1 MNKAVIYISGTMN
14 ETVDNMVVRVI
25 ERYCEKHGYEIAA
38 LLGESSQSGMSMP
51 MKYSFIGMA
60 EVEDIDTVVTL
71 SSAMVGTTDDEIMET
86 IDLLAHYGITVETAK
101 EELLAATGGVSAYYA
116 ALGSDGYCGCD
127 DSSMDD
133 TQIIKEL
140 DKLIRMVSGRQ
151 QD

>member
-1 MNKAVIYISGTMN
+1 MNKAVIYISGTTN
-14 ETVDNMVVRVI
+14 ETVNNMIVEVL
-25 ERYCEKHGYEIAA
+25 ERYCEKHEYEIVA
-38 LLGESSQSGMSMP
+38 LLGENSQAGMSMP

-71 SSAMVGTTDDEIMET
+71 SSVMVGTTDDEIMET

-101 EELLAATGGVSAYYA
+101 EDMSAYYD
-116 ALGSDGYCGCD
+116 ALGSYGYCGCD

>member
-1 MNKAVIYISGTMN
+1 MMNKAVIYISGTTN
-14 ETVDNMVVRVI
+14 ETVNNMIAEVL
-25 ERYCEKHGYEIAA
+25 ERYCEKHEYEIVA
-38 LLGESSQSGMSMP
+38 LLGENSQAGMSMP

-101 EELLAATGGVSAYYA
+101 EDMSAYYD

>member
-1 MNKAVIYISGTMN
+1 MNKAVIYINGTMN

-86 IDLLAHYGITVETAK
+86 IDLLAHYGIMVETAK
-101 EELLAATGGVSAYYA
+101 EDMSAYYD

>member
-101 EELLAATGGVSAYYA
+101 EDMSAYYD
-116 ALGSDGYCGCD
+116 ALGSDGYR
-127 DSSMDD
+127 SEEHTS
-133 TQIIKEL
+133 EL
-140 DKLIRMVSGRQ
+140 QSPY
-151 QD
+151 

>member
-60 EVEDIDTVVTL
+60 EVEAIDTGVTL

-101 EELLAATGGVSAYYA
+101 EDMSAYYD

>member
-1 MNKAVIYISGTMN
+1 MMNKAVIYISGTTN
-14 ETVDNMVVRVI
+14 ETANNMIAEVL
-25 ERYCEKHGYEIAA
+25 ERYCEKHEYEIVA
-38 LLGESSQSGMSMP
+38 LLGENSQAGMSMP

-60 EVEDIDTVVTL
+60 EVEDIDAVVTL
-71 SSAMVGTTDDEIMET
+71 SGAMVGTTDDEIMET
-86 IDLLAHYGITVETAK
+86 IDLLAHYGIMVETAK
-101 EELLAATGGVSAYYA
+101 EDMSAYYD

>member
-60 EVEDIDTVVTL
+60 DISL
-71 SSAMVGTTDDEIMET
+71 NIET
-86 IDLLAHYGITVETAK
+86 GNMTSRPSV
-101 EELLAATGGVSAYYA
+101 
-116 ALGSDGYCGCD
+116 
-127 DSSMDD
+127 
-133 TQIIKEL
+133 
-140 DKLIRMVSGRQ
+140 R
-151 QD
+151 

>member
-1 MNKAVIYISGTMN
+1 MNKAVIYISGTIN

-101 EELLAATGGVSAYYA
+101 EDMSAYYD

>member
-1 MNKAVIYISGTMN
+1 MMNKAVIYISGTTN
-14 ETVDNMVVRVI
+14 ETVNNMIAEVL
-25 ERYCEKHGYEIAA
+25 ERYCEKHEYEIVA
-38 LLGESSQSGMSMP
+38 LLGENSQAGMSMP

-60 EVEDIDTVVTL
+60 EVEDIDAVVTL
-71 SSAMVGTTDDEIMET
+71 SGAMVGTTDDEIMET
-86 IDLLAHYGITVETAK
+86 IDLLAHYGIMVETAK
-101 EELLAATGGVSAYYA
+101 EDMSAYYD

-133 TQIIKEL
+133 TQIIQEL

>member
-1 MNKAVIYISGTMN
+1 MNKAVIYISGTTN
-14 ETVDNMVVRVI
+14 ETVNNMIAEVL
-25 ERYCEKHGYEIAA
+25 ERYCEKHEYKIVA
-38 LLGESSQSGMSMP
+38 LLGENSQAGMSMP

-60 EVEDIDTVVTL
+60 EVEDIDAVVTL
-71 SSAMVGTTDDEIMET
+71 SGAMVGTTDDEIMET
-86 IDLLAHYGITVETAK
+86 IDLLAHYGIMVETAK
-101 EELLAATGGVSAYYA
+101 EDMSAYYD

>member
-101 EELLAATGGVSAYYA
+101 EDMSAYYD
-116 ALGSDGYCGCD
+116 ALGSD
-127 DSSMDD
+127 
-133 TQIIKEL
+133 
-140 DKLIRMVSGRQ
+140 VF
-151 QD
+151 

>member
-1 MNKAVIYISGTMN
+1 MMNKAVIYISGTTN
-14 ETVDNMVVRVI
+14 ETVNNMIAEVL
-25 ERYCEKHGYEIAA
+25 ERYCEKHEYEIVA
-38 LLGESSQSGMSMP
+38 LLGENSQAGMSMP

-60 EVEDIDTVVTL
+60 EVEDIDAVVTL

-86 IDLLAHYGITVETAK
+86 IDLLAHYGIMVETAK
-101 EELLAATGGVSAYYA
+101 EDMSAYYD

>member
-1 MNKAVIYISGTMN
+1 MMNKAVIYISGTTN
-14 ETVDNMVVRVI
+14 ETVNNMIAEVL
-25 ERYCEKHGYEIAA
+25 ERYCEKHEYEIVA

-101 EELLAATGGVSAYYA
+101 EDMSAYYD

>member
-1 MNKAVIYISGTMN
+1 MNKAVIYISGTTN
-14 ETVDNMVVRVI
+14 ETVNNMIAEVL
-25 ERYCEKHGYEIAA
+25 ERYCEKHEYEIVA
-38 LLGESSQSGMSMP
+38 LLGENSQAGMSMP

-101 EELLAATGGVSAYYA
+101 EDMSAYYD

>member
-1 MNKAVIYISGTMN
+1 MNKAVIYINGTMN

-101 EELLAATGGVSAYYA
+101 EDMSAYYD

>member
-1 MNKAVIYISGTMN
+1 MMNKAVIYISGTTN
-14 ETVDNMVVRVI
+14 ETVNNMIAEVL
-25 ERYCEKHGYEIAA
+25 ERYCEKHEYEIVA
-38 LLGESSQSGMSMP
+38 LLGENSQAGMSMP

-60 EVEDIDTVVTL
+60 EVEDIDAVVTL
-71 SSAMVGTTDDEIMET
+71 SGTMVGTTDDEIMET
-86 IDLLAHYGITVETAK
+86 IDLLAHYGIMVETAK
-101 EELLAATGGVSAYYA
+101 EDMSAYYD

>member
-1 MNKAVIYISGTMN
+1 MNKAVIYIIGTMN

-101 EELLAATGGVSAYYA
+101 EDMSAYYD
-116 ALGSDGYCGCD
+116 ALGSDGYCGCNDCYAD
-127 DSSMDD
+127 DSELVE
-133 TQIIKEL
+133 EL
-140 DKLIRMVSGRQ
+140 DRIFRSGIISQ
-151 QD
+151 QN

>member
-1 MNKAVIYISGTMN
+1 MNKAVIYMSGTMN

-71 SSAMVGTTDDEIMET
+71 SGAMVGTTDDEIMET

-101 EELLAATGGVSAYYA
+101 EDMAAYYD
-116 ALGSDGYCGCD
+116 ALGSDGYCGCNDCNAD
-127 DSSMDD
+127 DSELVE
-133 TQIIKEL
+133 EL
-140 DKLIRMVSGRQ
+140 DRIFRSGIISQ
-151 QD
+151 QN